1 MWYYLAMDK
10 NETENKSQ
18 PLFILR
24 KIGEKTVLAAE
35 KAGGKLL
42 DAAKNNPKGTA
53 IAGMIAATLLAGFT
67 ASTVFDSPSEIIS
80 PEDIQPTPIV
90 EMVGMDDALESA
102 PEAEKHKA
110 KKKSVRTSVKE
121 KLSALPAAVRV
132 GVVLPLYIL
141 GSVLSSILGGIFSA
155 TLAPVLGF
163 ILKWLL
169 VALVVF
175 LAGGLVL
182 KAIFPDIPLSRLLT
196 LKNFIRT
203 LIGVAVIAAADK
215 LLPMVFSEYRQ
226 WADFVKICLGLIVII
241 SVTVPAAT
249 AIIKHRR
256 DRKLALEL

>member
-175 LAGGLVL
+175 LAGGLVR
-182 KAIFPDIPLSRLLT
+182 RL
-196 LKNFIRT
+196 
-203 LIGVAVIAAADK
+203 
-215 LLPMVFSEYRQ
+215 
-226 WADFVKICLGLIVII
+226 
-241 SVTVPAAT
+241 
-249 AIIKHRR
+249 
-256 DRKLALEL
+256 